1 MSATALAEYL
11 IFNADKQEN
20 VLHDSRFQKGIMVSS
35 NGEALRALRAYN
47 CDPRRGHSALDMVKA
62 TLTAKSE
69 DLSLRPKARDE
80 ARRCL
85 EAIILFERHENA
97 LGMRGMALRESSR
110 FDAINVDGVTLS
122 IRPDFLVAGPNSRV
136 GAGIVRVAKAPDP
149 ADCKMDETKQRR
161 NDHRR
166 EMARYIVAMLQLLLE
181 AQGRGLGTVDR
192 DLCFVADVRL
202 GEKIGPAADHAV
214 RLRTIRG
221 ACRQI
226 ATLWPTITPRS
237 SVLKRE

>member
-20 VLHDSRFQKGIMVSS
+20 VLHDSRFQKGIIVAT
-35 NGEALRALRAYN
+35 NGEALRALRSYN
-47 CDPRRGHSALDMVKA
+47 CDPRRDHLALDTVKA
-62 TLTAKSE
+62 DLTAKAE
-69 DLSLRPKARDE
+69 DLALRPKTRDE

-85 EAIILFERHENA
+85 EAIILFERNENA
-97 LGMRGMALRESSR
+97 LGMRSMALREAPR
-110 FDAINVDGVTLS
+110 FDAVNIEGVTLS
-122 IRPDFLVAGPNSRV
+122 IRPDFLVAGPTSRV

-149 ADCKMDETKQRR
+149 TDCKMDETRQRR

-181 AQGRGLGTVDR
+181 ANSRVVGPVDR
-192 DLCFVADVRL
+192 ELCFVADVRL
-202 GEKIGPAADHAV
+202 GEKIGPAADHAI

-226 ATLWPTITPRS
+226 AKLWPSITPRP
-237 SVLKRE
+237 SVLKR

>member
-1 MSATALAEYL
+1 MKMRWERGECPCGKSP
-11 IFNADKQEN
+11 
-20 VLHDSRFQKGIMVSS
+20 RF
-35 NGEALRALRAYN
+35 E
-47 CDPRRGHSALDMVKA
+47 
-62 TLTAKSE
+62 
-69 DLSLRPKARDE
+69 
-80 ARRCL
+80 
-85 EAIILFERHENA
+85 
-97 LGMRGMALRESSR
+97 
-110 FDAINVDGVTLS
+110 AINVEGVTLS
-122 IRPDFLVAGPNSRV
+122 IRPDFLVDGPSSRI

-202 GEKIGPAADHAV
+202 GEKIGPAGDHAV

-226 ATLWPTITPRS
+226 ANLWPTITPRP
-237 SVLKRE
+237 SVLRRE